1 MEFTRESNIGEIIN
15 EYPESI
21 EVFMN
26 FGLGCVGCPSSQLD
40 TIEDACLI
48 HGIDVEELLE
58 ALNG

>member
-1 MEFTRESNIGEIIN
+1 MEFTRESNIGKIVN

-21 EVFMN
+21 DIFMS

-48 HGIDVEELLE
+48 HGVDVEELLE